1 VKISMNGFVSA
12 AREGVVTVVF
22 KKINSDEIRTMP
34 CTLNR
39 ELSENNV
46 PEIIDQQEIGDNLAV
61 WALDK
66 NAWRS
71 FRTDTVIEWYKGEPR
86 QMESI

>member
-1 VKISMNGFVSA
+1 MNGFIKA
-12 AREGVVTVVF
+12 AQEGVVTVVF
-22 KKINSDEIRTMP
+22 KKIYDGEIRTMP

-46 PEIIDQQEIGDNLAV
+46 PELIEQRDAGDNIAV

-71 FRTDTVIEWYKGEPR
+71 FRTDTVIEWYKGEPKL
-86 QMESI
+86 QEAV

>member
-1 VKISMNGFVSA
+1 MKISMNGFVSA